1 MSNAIRLEADQID
14 RRLDPAAV
22 RRQFTL
28 SVAVG
33 LAVLAGAVA
42 HGMQPARSD
51 VAADSA
57 RHQYV
62 SAPEFVVAPSA
73 PVVAQR
79 PTPFGALVSLD

>member
-1 MSNAIRLEADQID
+1 MSNAIRLEADQIG

-28 SVAVG
+28 SLVIG

-42 HGMQPARSD
+42 HGLQPARSGT
-51 VAADSA
+51 AADGV

-62 SAPEFVVAPSA
+62 SAPQFVVARAA

-79 PTPFGALVSLD
+79 PNVFGALASLD

>member
-1 MSNAIRLEADQID
+1 MSNAIRLEADQIG

-28 SVAVG
+28 SLVIG

-42 HGMQPARSD
+42 HGLQPTRSGM
-51 VAADSA
+51 AADNV

-62 SAPEFVVAPSA
+62 SAPQFVVARAA

-79 PTPFGALVSLD
+79 PNVFGALASLD